1 MTRRETMGVMAMLE
15 TAYPSYYKGKSDRER
30 QEAAFLWADLF
41 ADDPLD
47 LVGAA
52 VKAYITGENQFPPSI
67 GTIKAKM
74 RELVSTEPELTEQKA
89 WSLVSKACSNGL
101 YGWREEYALLPE
113 SVQKAVGMP
122 EMLREWAMMDAD
134 TVNSVVA
141 SNFMR
146 SFRVIQQRERDMA
159 ALPESV
165 KRMLHGASAAMLTEG
180 AEP

>member
-1 MTRRETMGVMAMLE
+1 MTLSETAGIMAILE
-15 TAYPSYYKGKSDRER
+15 TAYPSYYAKQDKRKK
-30 QEAAFLWADLF
+30 QEAVMLWAELF
-41 ADDPLD
+41 SDDPLD

-52 VKAYITGENQFPPSI
+52 VKAYITAENQFPPSI

-74 RELVSTEPELTEQKA
+74 RELANTEPELTEQKA

-101 YGWREEYALLPE
+101 YGWREEYAKLPD

-122 EMLREWAMMDAD
+122 EMLREWAMMDTD

-165 KRMLHGASAAMLTEG
+165 KRMLPRPAFMLEAG
-180 AEP
+180 E